1 MATQASIV
9 FVKNQ
14 FVATLAD
21 GRCIQQTDLH
31 ELAEALFR
39 AGVHAGDIQYEWSA
53 GQRMI
58 TAGQQ
63 VALRAAI
70 RRKEPQPP
78 ATLAIAA

>member
-1 MATQASIV
+1 MATQANIV
-9 FVKNQ
+9 FFKNQ

-21 GRCIQQTDLH
+21 GRCIQQADLL
-31 ELAEALFR
+31 ELADALFH
-39 AGVHAGDIQYEWSA
+39 AGVHAGDVQYEWSA

-70 RRKEPQPP
+70 RRKEHQPQPK
-78 ATLAIAA
+78 LAIAA